1 MTNPHDA
8 GTDVTAAPLVISRIF
23 PAPRERVFAAW
34 STAAHMQRWFSPEHC
49 SVPAAEVDF
58 RPGGV
63 CAICMRLPDGQEHW
77 ARGHFLE
84 VVAPERLVLCL
95 EVSSGG
101 VVRFTAHTTVT
112 FAEVADGTRMT
123 VHQVYDIHD
132 PAFRGAPEG
141 AAEGWRTTLDKL
153 ARMLAGT
160 AAADGRSVVH
170 ADFTLERVFAAAP
183 AAVFRALTDP
193 AAKARWFTGGEGYTV
208 LEREVD
214 VRPGGRERLRGRWAS
229 GVVTDFEA
237 VYHDVVADARLV
249 YSYAMHLDAR
259 KISVSLATLELLP
272 APGGTR
278 LVVTE
283 QGAFLDGYD
292 DAGARARGTGD
303 LMDRLGASL
312 AG

>member
-1 MTNPHDA
+1 MTDPHDA
-8 GTDVTAAPLVISRIF
+8 GTDVPTAPLVISRIF
-23 PAPRERVFAAW
+23 SASPERVFAAW
-34 STAAHMQRWFSPEHC
+34 STAAHMQRWFSPEYC

-58 RPGGV
+58 RPGGI
-63 CAICMRLPDGQEHW
+63 CAICMRLPDGAEHW

-84 VVAPERLVLCL
+84 VVAPERLVLRL
-95 EVSSGG
+95 DVSFGG

-112 FAEVADGTRMT
+112 FEEVADGTRMT
-123 VHQVYDIHD
+123 VRQEYDIHD
-132 PAFRGAPEG
+132 PTSVRVADG

-153 ARMLAGT
+153 GRMLAG
-160 AAADGRSVVH
+160 AAAGDGRSVVH

-208 LEREVD
+208 LERAMD

-229 GVVTDFEA
+229 GVVADFEA
-237 VYHDVVADARLV
+237 VYHDVVADSRLV
-249 YSYAMHLDAR
+249 YAYAMHLDGR

-272 APGGTR
+272 APGSTR
-278 LVVTE
+278 LVLTE

-292 DAGARARGTGD
+292 DAGARARGTGK